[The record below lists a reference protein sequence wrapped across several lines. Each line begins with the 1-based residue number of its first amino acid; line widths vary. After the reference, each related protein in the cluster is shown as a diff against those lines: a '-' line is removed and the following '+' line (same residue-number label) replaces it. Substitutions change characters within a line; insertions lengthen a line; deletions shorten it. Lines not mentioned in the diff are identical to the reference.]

1 MFAVTSTDIHLYL
14 SNCLCDEKLLKN
26 AAYTTELLMSAVTK
40 AGLTAVGSCCKEFE
54 NGGGITAVVLL
65 LESHIV
71 LHTWPDREN
80 TVVGDISVCNYSENN
95 VAKAQ
100 ELNRIVV
107 EMFAPTKTLVSVKSS
122 PAVTE
127 GIDLTKGYDI
137 HTSLEVEQVLA
148 ERKSPFQD
156 IKVVK
161 SRNLGNVLILDD
173 VFQTSE
179 RDEFFYHEP
188 LVHVPLFSHDNPT
201 TVLLIGGG
209 DGGSAEEILKH
220 PSVEACIMVE
230 LDEAVFQTAEQY
242 LDKVH
247 KNVFQSDRLKFIFQ
261 DGFDFLRDYEGRF
274 DAIILDLTDP
284 IGDSVPLYS
293 NEFYE
298 LLKDHLNPGG
308 LTSLHM
314 GIITHDPS
322 HSASIF
328 QSLQTVFGK
337 VAPYFS
343 YVPLYGGM
351 MSFCLSGSS
360 FSVLS
365 PNDIDERIAER
376 NIEGLKLFNGD
387 TYRGM
392 FALPNYLRDAFGLAV

>member
-1 MFAVTSTDIHLYL
+1 MLAVTSTDIHLYL
-14 SNCLCDEKLLKN
+14 SSCLCDEKLLKN
-26 AAYTTELLMSAVTK
+26 AGYTTELLMRAVGK
-40 AGLTAVGSCCKEFE
+40 AGLTAVGSCYKEFE
-54 NGGGITAVVLL
+54 DGGGITTAVLL

-80 TVVGDISVCNYSENN
+80 TVVGDISVCNYSEDNA
-95 VAKAQ
+95 AKAK
-100 ELNRIVV
+100 ELKRIVV
-107 EMFAPTKTLVSVKSS
+107 EMFAPEQTLVSVKST
-122 PAVTE
+122 PAVSE

-148 ERKSPFQD
+148 ERKSPFQN

-161 SRNLGNVLILDD
+161 SRNLGNVLILDN

-188 LVHVPLFSHDNPT
+188 LVHIPLFSHADPA

-209 DGGSAEEILKH
+209 DGGAAEEILKH
-220 PSVEACIMVE
+220 PSVKACTMVE

-242 LDKVH
+242 LDKIH
-247 KNVFQSDRLKFIFQ
+247 RNIFQNDRLKFIFR
-261 DGFDFLRDYEGRF
+261 DGFDYLEEHQGRF
-274 DAIILDLTDP
+274 DVIILDLTDP
-284 IGDSVPLYS
+284 IGESIPLYS
-293 NEFYE
+293 TKFYK
-298 LLKDHLNPGG
+298 LLKNRLNPGG
-308 LTSLHM
+308 LASLHM

-337 VAPYFS
+337 VKPYLN

-351 MSFCLSGSS
+351 MGFCLCGSS
-360 FSVLS
+360 VDVLS
-365 PNDIDERIAER
+365 PKEIDTRITER
-376 NIEGLKLFNGD
+376 NIEGLKLLNGD
-387 TYRGM
+387 VYRGM
-392 FALPNYLRDAFGLAV
+392 FALPNYIKDAFGLAG